1 MCLTNVLNLILK
13 IMANT
18 WVAKTIFEQF
28 PSCALLRIHQ
38 SVDESRFEDLK
49 EILNAGKVSFDGS
62 SNLRLAN
69 SLKKAEKSSKANSA
83 VNSLFKSLATR

>member
-1 MCLTNVLNLILK
+1 MLRTCYVK

-18 WVAKTIFEQF
+18 WVAETIFKKF
-28 PSCALLRIHQ
+28 PTCALLRIHQ

-49 EILNAGKVSFDGS
+49 EILNAGKVQFDGS

-69 SLKKAEKSSKANSA
+69 SLKVAEKSAKSNSA